1 MVAVA
6 VLEWGD
12 IAEGEVLKTQS
23 YVGGG
28 VGGGRMSVS
37 VDKCCL
43 LIFGKVVFVIHCG
56 FVGL

>member
-1 MVAVA
+1 MA